1 MAEST
6 IYARTEAGQAQARE
20 KGQALDIRQR
30 TLLMQIDGR
39 KTVAELRRRV
49 GMLLD
54 VDASLRAL
62 LSGGLVRAEGEAE
75 DAGNLAAA
83 AEVPADDWQ
92 GRRARLLPVLHEIL
106 GPDGDNIGMRLEN
119 TKNAADYQSE
129 LERAIRFV
137 EMAAGASAAAR
148 VRDIA

>member
-75 DAGNLAAA
+75 DAPGVAKAV
-83 AEVPADDWQ
+83 EVSDDWQ
-92 GRRARLLPVLHEIL
+92 ARRSRLLPVLHEIL
-106 GPDGDNIGMRLEN
+106 GPDGDSIGMRLEN
-119 TKNAADYQSE
+119 AKNSADYTRE
-129 LERAIRFV
+129 LERAVKFV

-148 VRDIA
+148 VRDLA